1 MKNTNKNTTAE
12 KNFPIITVI
21 GEDTKGIVAQISNLL
36 WKKDVNIE
44 EIKQGVIKG
53 RFFMVMAVNLTQA
66 NIDFQGLAKELKL
79 LGKKINLDISLYNKE
94 VFTTINNI

>member
-1 MKNTNKNTTAE
+1 MKTINKNISAE

-21 GEDTKGIVAQISNLL
+21 GEDSKGIVAQISNLL
-36 WKKDVNIE
+36 WKKNVNIE